1 MQTQKINLN
10 PFDHDKSG
18 ETTIICEEIVQKVGP
33 VIFQTVI
40 FPKLMAKSNR
50 YTANLGST

>member
-10 PFDHDKSG
+10 PLDHDKSG

-40 FPKLMAKSNR
+40 FPKFMATSNCSIV
-50 YTANLGST
+50 NLGNS